1 MSATK
6 FHTHT
11 KQIIIIIIIIIITK
25 YSGKYL
31 DLENITQLAA
41 ALPESV

>member
-11 KQIIIIIIIIIITK
+11 KQQARNSCGLV
-25 YSGKYL
+25 Y
-31 DLENITQLAA
+31 
-41 ALPESV
+41 ESVHLYVFVLITNVVVLTVFR

>member
-11 KQIIIIIIIIIITK
+11 IITTLVFIK
-25 YSGKYL
+25 FE
-31 DLENITQLAA
+31 ENMWA
-41 ALPESV
+41 

>member
-11 KQIIIIIIIIIITK
+11 EQRAICRGYTCEFCVPITC
-25 YSGKYL
+25 
-31 DLENITQLAA
+31 
-41 ALPESV
+41 

>member
-11 KQIIIIIIIIIITK
+11 EQREILYILILNF
-25 YSGKYL
+25 L
-31 DLENITQLAA
+31 DSKLEDKSSVYVQNIET
-41 ALPESV
+41 

>member
-11 KQIIIIIIIIIITK
+11 EQRGI
-25 YSGKYL
+25 L
-31 DLENITQLAA
+31 
-41 ALPESV
+41 